1 MVVKV
6 VRGAGLCPAENGG
19 RKKEGKR
26 KADRTCGECEAAVL
40 DRRERR
46 CGECAMESS
55 RGGGRRAKD
64 QSQLIAPDDDRFGNS
79 ALSHPSPLSSIYHKF
94 TTVIAHFTL
103 SSFHIQ
109 P

>member
-6 VRGAGLCPAENGG
+6 VTEAGVYPAEIGG

-26 KADRTCGECEAAVL
+26 KADSMCGECEAAVVN
-40 DRRERR
+40 RRERR

-55 RGGGRRAKD
+55 RGGGRRAKH

-79 ALSHPSPLSSIYHKF
+79 ALSHPSPLS
-94 TTVIAHFTL
+94 TTSL
-103 SSFHIQ
+103 PQ
-109 P
+109 